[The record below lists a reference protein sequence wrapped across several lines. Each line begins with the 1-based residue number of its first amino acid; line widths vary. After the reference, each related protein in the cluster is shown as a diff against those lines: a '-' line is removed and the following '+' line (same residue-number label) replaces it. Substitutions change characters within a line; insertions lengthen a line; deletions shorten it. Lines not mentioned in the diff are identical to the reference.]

1 MESMCNQQQMPNW
14 CDNYLQIGGDDD
26 EVAKF
31 MKENINEDNE
41 LSFAMSYP
49 IPDDVTD
56 YYHWC
61 FENWGTKWEP
71 DESQVD
77 DSDITFQTAWGPPDL
92 WLKEVAEKYS
102 SLSFTLRYAEPGMGF
117 SGLLEY
123 VDGNLVT
130 ELYGGCGEYYGSKY
144 CDNCEEDIN
153 WDCCDTDWKDDFDM
167 CVTCFD
173 EACKTIKNAVRSKKI
188 QQLPKKLACRR
199 MGRNA
204 IMDNYLMSKV
214 FIPRLNE
221 CVA

>member
-1 MESMCNQQQMPNW
+1 MPNW

-31 MKENINEDNE
+31 MKENINEDDE
-41 LSFAMSYP
+41 LSFAMSCP
-49 IPDDVTD
+49 VPDDVTD
-56 YYHWC
+56 DYHWC
-61 FENWGTKWEP
+61 IDNWGTKW
-71 DESQVD
+71 DANDTKVC
-77 DSDITFQTAWGPPDL
+77 DSDINFETAWSPPEA
-92 WLKEVAEKYS
+92 WLKKVAEKYT
-102 SLSFTLRYAEPGMGF
+102 SLSFTLRYAEGGIGF
-117 SGLLEY
+117 SGVREY

-130 ELYGGCGEYYGSKY
+130 ELDGECGEYYGSKY
-144 CDNCEEDIN
+144 CHNCQEDI
-153 WDCCDTDWKDDFDM
+153 WWEYCDADWKKKDFNM
-167 CVTCFD
+167 CTACYD
-173 EACKTIKNAVRSKKI
+173 AACKTIKSAVRSKKI